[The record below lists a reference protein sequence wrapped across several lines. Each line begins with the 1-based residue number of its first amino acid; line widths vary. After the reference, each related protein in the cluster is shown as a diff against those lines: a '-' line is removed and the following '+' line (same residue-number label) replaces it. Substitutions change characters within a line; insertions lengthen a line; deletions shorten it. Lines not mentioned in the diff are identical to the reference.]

1 MMIGHKLLGQGAQK
15 VLVLHGWLGDSSVF
29 DPVLPFLDLRNFTYA
44 FMDYR
49 GYGLS
54 TNLPG
59 EHTIA
64 EIGQD
69 ALELADS
76 LGWEQFSL
84 IGHSMGGMAIQWIA
98 AQAPERILRMTG
110 IVPVPASGFQFD
122 AATEALFRGAK
133 DNPENRHAILMHTT
147 GGRLTPM
154 FGRVMTERSV
164 VQTTPD
170 AFDDYLTA
178 WSQTVFF
185 EQVACLNTPFQ
196 ILVGAHDP
204 AVTVELMQSTLLQW
218 FPNAELTVIENAGH
232 YPMIEA
238 PVALITLWESFLM
251 QKSLAGSIS

>member
-1 MMIGHKLLGQGAQK
+1 MVGYKLVGEGSQK
-15 VLVLHGWLGDSSVF
+15 VMVLHGWLGDSSAF
-29 DPVLPFLDLRNFTYA
+29 DPVLPFLDKSTFTYA

-49 GYGLS
+49 GYGKS
-54 TNLPG
+54 IDLPG

-69 ALELADS
+69 ALSLADS

-98 AQAPERILRMTG
+98 AHAPDRILKMTG
-110 IVPVPASGFQFD
+110 ITPVPASGFPFD

-133 DNPENRHAILMHTT
+133 DNPENRYAILMHTT
-147 GGRLTPM
+147 GGRLNLM
-154 FGRVMTERSV
+154 FGRVMTERSLA
-164 VQTTPD
+164 QTTPD

-185 EQVACLNTPFQ
+185 EQVACLQTPFQ
-196 ILVGAHDP
+196 VLVGEYDP
-204 AVTVELMQSTLLQW
+204 AVTADLMEATLLQW

-232 YPMIEA
+232 YPMIEV
-238 PVALITLWESFLM
+238 PVTLVTLWESFLTE
-251 QKSLAGSIS
+251 KRLAGVS